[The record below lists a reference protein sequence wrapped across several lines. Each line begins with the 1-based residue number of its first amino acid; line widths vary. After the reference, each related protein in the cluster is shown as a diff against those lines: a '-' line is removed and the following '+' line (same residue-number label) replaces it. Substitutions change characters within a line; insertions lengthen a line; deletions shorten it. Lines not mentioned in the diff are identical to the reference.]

1 MSEFLLPDVG
11 EGLTEAEIVAWKV
24 KVGDTVEINDV
35 IVEIETAKSLVELPS
50 PFEGTVTALL
60 VPEGETVDVGTPIIA
75 IGEAGAAPAEV
86 PDAAPA
92 DPGTSAPAEQTESDP
107 YLGMAEK
114 AGAAEAAAAVDSA
127 DIDLSNPAA
136 SGSMEGASLV
146 GRIKADRGPQRRAR
160 RGSASPGTV
169 AGGQTQMQL
178 QGAFSPGGAQSDDVA
193 PADEPS
199 VPATDQRAAQ
209 AAPAEAL
216 VPPRAQTGGG
226 AVRALAKPPVRKLA
240 KELGVDL
247 TALAGSGPAGSIT
260 RDDVQGAA
268 SGPAPAAASSGSAAM
283 SAASHDGPRERETR
297 EPIKGVRKMMASA
310 MSQSAFTSPHVT
322 EWVTV
327 DVTAAM
333 QLVARL
339 RTHPEL
345 RDARVSP
352 LLVLARAVIL
362 AMKRT
367 PEINSFWDE
376 DAQEVVHKHYVN
388 LGIAAA
394 TPRGLVVPNVKDAD
408 RLSLPELATAL
419 AELTATAREGR
430 TQPAEMSGGTFTI
443 TNVGVFGVDAGTPI
457 INPGESAILCFGA
470 VNKRPWVDE
479 ETGEIVVRDV
489 TTLALSFDHRHIDGE
504 KGSRFLAD
512 VAGIMRDPGT
522 ALLF

>member
-24 KVGDTVEINDV
+24 KVGDTIEINDV

-50 PFEGTVTALL
+50 PYEGTVLALL
-60 VPEGETVDVGTPIIA
+60 VPEGETVPVGTPIISIGA
-75 IGEAGAAPAEV
+75 EGEAPAPVAPAS
-86 PDAAPA
+86 
-92 DPGTSAPAEQTESDP
+92 TEQTESDP

-114 AGAAEAAAAVDSA
+114 AGAAEAAAQVDPTE
-127 DIDLSNPAA
+127 IDLSNPAA

-146 GRIKADRGPQRRAR
+146 GRIKADRGPMRRAR
-160 RGSASPGTV
+160 RGSASPSTE
-169 AGGQTQMQL
+169 AGAQTQMQV
-178 QGAFSPGGAQSDDVA
+178 QGAFAPGGAQSDEVM
-193 PADEPS
+193 PADESP
-199 VPATDQRAAQ
+199 VPATDQREAPT
-209 AAPAEAL
+209 APAEAL
-216 VPPRAQTGGG
+216 VPARAQDPGV
-226 AVRALAKPPVRKLA
+226 VRALAKPPVRKLA
-240 KELGVDL
+240 KDLGVDL
-247 TALAGSGPAGSIT
+247 TGLTGSGPSGSIT

-268 SGPAPAAASSGSAAM
+268 NGSARTPLVEEVAQRP
-283 SAASHDGPRERETR
+283 SGDQAPGERETR
-297 EPIKGVRKMMASA
+297 EPIKGVRKMMATA

-339 RTHPEL
+339 KKRPEF
-345 RDARVSP
+345 RDTRVSP

-367 PEINSFWDE
+367 PEINSYWDE
-376 DAQEVVHKHYVN
+376 AAQEVVYKHYVN

-408 RLSLPELATAL
+408 SLSMTELAQAL
-419 AELTATAREGR
+419 GELTATARDGK
-430 TQPAEMSGGTFTI
+430 TQPAEMAGGTFTI

-470 VNKRPWVDE
+470 INKRPWVDE

-512 VAGIMRDPGT
+512 VAGMLSDPGT